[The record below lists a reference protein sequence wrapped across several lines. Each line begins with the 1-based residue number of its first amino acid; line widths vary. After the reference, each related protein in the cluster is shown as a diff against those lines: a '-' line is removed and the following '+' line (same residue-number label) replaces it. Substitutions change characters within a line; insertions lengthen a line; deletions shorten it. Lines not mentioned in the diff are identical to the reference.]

1 MRNIFYMMT
10 AMVMMSMASI
20 AGTSAQ
26 TAQENAQ
33 FAQENK
39 AFKSG
44 ERLDYDLYFNWRFI
58 WTKAGRAHLYTTDT
72 IFDGKPALKVDLLS
86 AGSKSADFFF
96 KMRDTVMTVMTPDL
110 LPRYYRK
117 GSSEGGRYKVDEA
130 WYSYPNDSC
139 RVYQRRTRPG
149 TDYLREDTTTMN
161 VCIQDMVSSL
171 MRCRSLDVDTLVMNQ
186 KILIPMVSGKSVD
199 MQTLIY
205 RGRRLFK
212 AKNGKTYNCLLFSFV
227 EYTKE
232 GDEEE
237 VITFYITDDKNHIPV
252 RLDLF
257 LNFGSAKA
265 FLTQISGNRYPLT
278 SVVSRVRQK

>member
-1 MRNIFYMMT
+1 MI
-10 AMVMMSMASI
+10 VMAIVVLSTKATDAQSVHKKASF
-20 AGTSAQ
+20 SAK
-26 TAQENAQ
+26 NV
-33 FAQENK
+33 

-58 WTKAGRAHLYTTDT
+58 WTKAGKAHLYTTDT

-86 AGSKSADFFF
+86 TGSKSADFFF
-96 KMRDTVMTVMTPDL
+96 KMRDTVMTVMTHDL

-117 GSSEGGRYKVDEA
+117 GSLEGGRYQVDEA
-130 WYSYPNDSC
+130 WYSYPDDSC

-161 VCIQDMVSSL
+161 ICIQDMVSSL
-171 MRCRSLDVDTLVMNQ
+171 MRSRSINPDTLEMNQ
-186 KILIPMVSGKSVD
+186 KILIPIVSGKKVD

-205 RGRRLFK
+205 RGRRLFES
-212 AKNGKTYNCLLFSFV
+212 KNGNTYNCLVFSFV

-237 VITFYITDDKNHIPV
+237 VITFYITDDENHIPV

-265 FLTQISGNRYPLT
+265 FLTHLEGNKYPMD
-278 SVVSRVRQK
+278 SVVRGSKRR

>member
-1 MRNIFYMMT
+1 MRNIIFMMI
-10 AMVMMSMASI
+10 AMMSMVSI
-20 AGTSAQ
+20 VDTSAQ
-26 TAQENAQ
+26 TAPQKAK
-33 FAQENK
+33 FAQKNI

-58 WTKAGRAHLYTTDT
+58 WTKAGKAHLYTTDT

-86 AGSKSADFFF
+86 TGSKSADFFF
-96 KMRDTVMTVMTPDL
+96 KMRDTVMTVITPDL

-117 GSSEGGRYKVDEA
+117 GSREGGRYQVDEA
-130 WYSYPNDSC
+130 WYSYPGDSC
-139 RVYQRRTRPG
+139 KVYQRRTRPG
-149 TDYLREDTTTMN
+149 TSYLKQNTTTMN

-186 KILIPMVSGKSVD
+186 KILIPIVSGKSVD

-205 RGRRLFK
+205 RGRRLFE
-212 AKNGKTYNCLLFSFV
+212 AKNGKTYNCLLLSFV

-232 GDEEE
+232 GEEKE
-237 VITFYITDDKNHIPV
+237 VITFYITDDENHIPV

-265 FLTQISGNRYPLT
+265 FLTQIRGNRNPLT
-278 SVVSRVRQK
+278 SVVGRVRQK